1 MSYVFMIQIDSFF
14 AGLRIAV
21 NHLFKLSRATKPRT
35 ESHQETV

>member
-1 MSYVFMIQIDSFF
+1 MTNAAES
-14 AGLRIAV
+14 GLRITV